1 MNPFDALLP
10 TAGSKSDTV
19 TLRVGTA
26 AAGGVLLAGDTDPV
40 PVAVTIGS
48 PGIGDKVLV
57 AQQGRRV
64 YVIAQPEPLPVDVST
79 AWAAPTLLN
88 SWVTS
93 GGAKP
98 TVGYR
103 RDATGRVWLRGTVK
117 SGTVNTIM
125 TLPVGFRPVGEQ
137 TFVCRA
143 NAGLARVDVTASG
156 DVDLKAYI
164 SSGTNA
170 DVALDGCSWEA
181 AP

>member
-1 MNPFDALLP
+1 VNPLDMLLP
-10 TAGSKSDTV
+10 AASSKADTV
-19 TLRVGTA
+19 TLRVGTV

-40 PVAVTIGS
+40 PVALTIGS
-48 PGIGDKVLV
+48 PGIGDRVLV

-64 YVIAQPEPLPVDVST
+64 YVIAHPDTST
-79 AWAAPTLLN
+79 PWAAPTLLN

-98 TVGYR
+98 SVGYR

-117 SGTVNTIM
+117 SGTINTIM

-143 NAGLARVDVTASG
+143 NAGLARVDVTAAG
-156 DVDLKAYI
+156 NVDLKAYI

-170 DVALDGCSWEA
+170 DVALDGCSWEV

>member
-19 TLRVGTA
+19 TLRVGAA

-40 PVAVTIGS
+40 PVALTIGS

-64 YVIAQPEPLPVDVST
+64 YVIAQPEPLPVDT
-79 AWAAPTLLN
+79 PTPWAAPTLLN

-98 TVGYR
+98 AVGYR
-103 RDATGRVWLRGTVK
+103 RDATGRVWLRGSVK
-117 SGTVNTIM
+117 SGTINTIM

-143 NAGLARVDVTASG
+143 NAGLARVDVTAAG
-156 DVDLKAYI
+156 NVDLKAYI

-170 DVALDGCSWEA
+170 DVALDGCSWEV